1 MGISKRP
8 ALLDGKWR
16 SDCPEPIGVSQ
27 ETQLSSERF
36 PQNVLQTCLLLVCS
50 KGKYEFERILKTK
63 KNDRILRK

>member
-27 ETQLSSERF
+27 ETQLRSERF
-36 PQNVLQTCLLLVCS
+36 PQNVLQTCPLLAFVL
-50 KGKYEFERILKTK
+50 KGSTILKTK